1 MMNVLTI
8 VETALD
14 ELGMPY
20 PAALTS
26 TTDPTQRQCKALLYA
41 ASRFL
46 RSQRTWAQLK
56 KKHSVTLANG
66 RYQYPLPADYY
77 AALPNTQWDEN
88 NDWRLIGPLADSEM
102 TDRTIGLD
110 SVTTRIAYR
119 IFGPDLNP
127 ASTAGQFK
135 IDPVPTADGAVL
147 SFEYIIKNFFVD
159 STYTTYAEAISANTD
174 YSLFDD
180 DLMVA
185 EFKWRYLRAKKK
197 DYDQEKADAQ
207 AMLDSAV
214 SRWNGEFKGSFTGR
228 KRLEPYKI
236 PDGSWSI

>member
-1 MMNVLTI
+1 MMNVLQI
-8 VETALD
+8 VQYALD
-14 ELGMPY
+14 EMGMPY
-20 PAALTS
+20 PASITS
-26 TTDPTQRQCKALLYA
+26 TTDGLQRQCRALMYA
-41 ASRFL
+41 SCRFF
-46 RSQRTWAQLK
+46 RSQRTFAQLK
-56 KKHSVTLANG
+56 KKHTVTLSNG

-77 AALPNTQWDEN
+77 AALPDTQWDED

-135 IDPVPTADGAVL
+135 IDPVPSADGAVL
-147 SFEYIIKNFFVD
+147 SFEYLTRNTFVD
-159 STYTTYAEAISANTD
+159 ATYTTYAETIAANTD

-180 DLMVA
+180 DLLVA
-185 EFKWRYLRAKKK
+185 DFKWRYLRANKK
-197 DYDQEKADAQ
+197 DYSEEKAEAVT
-207 AMLDSAV
+207 MLDSAV

-236 PDGSWSI
+236 PDGNWSI